1 MERWFI
7 IFVSIQA
14 CDEKLIKNYENQN
27 VAQLCQPY
35 CDGIKI
41 KIEEA
46 KGTLLLLKGCCDLTR
61 LNLIFFD
68 IL

>member
-7 IFVSIQA
+7 ISVSIQA
-14 CDEKLIKNYENQN
+14 CDKKMIKNYGNRN

-35 CDGIKI
+35 CGGIKI

-61 LNLIFFD
+61 LNLIFSD